1 MRTKTISDID
11 RAISYT
17 EKELNAEKS
26 VNMQDD
32 YRRNPIIKNLQNVLD
47 CLKQHKE
54 LMVFF
59 KNIEELP

>member
-1 MRTKTISDID
+1 MKIKTIKNID
-11 RAISYT
+11 RAISYI
-17 EKELNAEKS
+17 E
-26 VNMQDD
+26 VNMEIQKSKQNEDTGS
-32 YRRNPIIKNLQNVLD
+32 NIKIAELKNVLD